1 MVIELFPLLRYS
13 DLYGTKVPLNEIE
26 SLLSTFRLTDVM
38 LRLGQI
44 NLLFVKGR
52 NDDHINY
59 VQGLFISNF
68 FDESTIG
75 LINEKYS
82 GRSKNAPVFFSR
94 LQTLVLTRLAAQVC
108 SDSSD
113 KRAIHSLEE
122 KLDFGRCCLWITDH
136 FETEEDVKAISEG
149 PEDDRFRS
157 LAPQIATSREL
168 SYPGN
173 TIHLIARA
181 DILFSDIAKSP
192 AISKKRRDFDLFGA
206 FLSATGIS
214 IDHFRDFVLFVYT
227 GFEAHTIQKMIDDT
241 SLFVV
246 HPQKFISKTEIDG
259 QNFDKFTKLI
269 SITIDRIPEALK
281 VTLPGAIHR
290 NFSAINSRP
299 LLALANGAV
308 ICLDFD
314 YLTEKLSTGVYW
326 TIVDHFSGQDKV
338 KAQGILGYIFEE
350 YVNSIFRSVYKIR
363 LVVMGEFRHNILISQ
378 TLAVSRGGLLI
389 WEREATNL

>member
-168 SYPGN
+168 SYPGH

-308 ICLDFD
+308 ICLD
-314 YLTEKLSTGVYW
+314 
-326 TIVDHFSGQDKV
+326 
-338 KAQGILGYIFEE
+338 
-350 YVNSIFRSVYKIR
+350 
-363 LVVMGEFRHNILISQ
+363 
-378 TLAVSRGGLLI
+378 
-389 WEREATNL
+389 